1 MPSVLLTDRRVASL
15 KAKTARVEYFD
26 RTLPGFGL
34 RVTPTG
40 AKSWILLYRV
50 ASGGKLRRLTFG
62 TYPDLGLAEARD
74 TARAELQKAQ
84 TGRDPGAEQQTAR
97 AHTFQQLADQYIEK
111 HAKRHKRSWR
121 DDDRRLRNV
130 LIPAWGERPAAAIRR
145 ADVRDLLEGIV
156 SRGKSVDANRTLA
169 LVRRVLNYALDAEWV
184 EANVAAKLQRP
195 GGAERSR
202 SRVLTPE
209 ELRRTWAHLEAP
221 TPLPGLKGRRS
232 TLARAALSLRLVT
245 AQRGVEVLNLRWSD
259 VQADWWTIPAESSKN
274 KLPHRVFLS
283 RQAHDILKRVRPLQP
298 DDSEYV
304 FVGVR
309 GKRQR
314 SGALDDIGIPDV
326 RPHDFRR
333 TAASMMASAGIQRLV
348 IAKVLN
354 HVDRGVTAIYDRHS
368 YDEEKRVALETWDR
382 TLTAILEEKPAGVV
396 VPFTQSR

>member
-15 KAKTARVEYFD
+15 KPKTARVEYFD

-40 AKSWILLYRV
+40 AKSWVLLYRV
-50 ASGGKLRRLTFG
+50 ASGGKLRRSTLG
-62 TYPDLGLAEARD
+62 TYPDLGLAKARD
-74 TARAELQKAQ
+74 TARGELQKAQ
-84 TGRDPGAEQQTAR
+84 AGRDPGTEQQTAR

-130 LIPAWGERPAAAIRR
+130 LIPAWGERPVVAIRR
-145 ADVRDLLEGIV
+145 ADVRELLEGIV
-156 SRGKSVDANRTLA
+156 SRGKAVDANRTLA

-184 EANVAAKLQRP
+184 EANVAAKLKRP
-195 GGAERSR
+195 GGVEASR
-202 SRVLTPE
+202 ARVLNHD
-209 ELRRTWAHLEAP
+209 ELRATWQHLHAP
-221 TPLPGLKGRRS
+221 STALGLKGRRS
-232 TLARAALSLRLVT
+232 TLARAALALRLVT
-245 AQRGVEVLNLRWSD
+245 AQRGVEVLNLRWRD
-259 VQADWWTIPAESSKN
+259 IDGDWWTIPVESSKN
-274 KLPHRVFLS
+274 KLPHRVFLTS
-283 RQAHDILKRVRPLQP
+283 TAKRILKAVRALQP
-298 DDSEYV
+298 DDESAYV

-314 SGALDDIGIPDV
+314 SGALDTLDIPDV

-354 HVDRGVTAIYDRHS
+354 HVDRGVTAIYDRHG
-368 YDEEKRVALETWDR
+368 YDPEKRVALETWER
-382 TLTAILEEKPAGVV
+382 TLTTILEEKPAGTV
-396 VPFTQSR
+396 VPFART